1 MKKSNDQMLGAS
13 AAFFE
18 LTDQISRAAP
28 LDRPMLVIGE
38 RGTGKELIAARLHY
52 LSNRWDRNFQK
63 MNCAA
68 LPDTLLES
76 ELFGYEPGA
85 FTGAN
90 KKRKGRFEMAHKGS
104 LFLDEIGT
112 MSMTAQEKLLRV
124 IEYGEFERVGGNETI
139 NVNVRIIGATNIDL
153 PAAADMGEF
162 RHDLLDRLAFDVITV
177 PPLRER
183 QDDILLLAE
192 SFGRQ
197 MALEQEWLQFPGY
210 TDEVIEA
217 MLGYRWPG
225 NIRELKNVV
234 ERAVYRAWDGE
245 EPISEIVFDPFE
257 SPYRPNNRSMA
268 NHIGTGDRSNM
279 RSVNSVSFEEKQ
291 SIATNIADVNI
302 YDQIPDSPHLM
313 IEEAFDFKSHMAM
326 LEKNTLKA
334 VLQKFRYNQRQAAKH
349 LSLTYDQFRHLM
361 KKHDLFDL

>member
-1 MKKSNDQMLGAS
+1 MRKSNDQMLGAS
-13 AAFFE
+13 AAFFD

-90 KKRKGRFEMAHKGS
+90 KKRKGRFEIAHKGS

-153 PAAADMGEF
+153 PAAADMGDF

-192 SFGRQ
+192 NFGRQ

-210 TDEVIEA
+210 TADAVDA
-217 MLGYRWPG
+217 MLAYTWPG
-225 NIRELKNVV
+225 NVRELKNVV

-245 EPISEIVFDPFE
+245 EPIGDIVFDPFE
-257 SPYRPNNRSMA
+257 SPYRPKGNTYKRSTQQVTKEVSA
-268 NHIGTGDRSNM
+268 EVD
-279 RSVNSVSFEEKQ
+279 SVDSVSVDVDEPFNFKERM
-291 SIATNIADVNI
+291 ATQECD
-302 YDQIPDSPHLM
+302 
-313 IEEAFDFKSHMAM
+313 M
-326 LEKNTLKA
+326 LEQ
-334 VLQKFRYNQRQAAKH
+334 VLTKFRYNQRQAARH
-349 LSLTYDQFRHLM
+349 LSLSYDQFRHLM
-361 KKHDLFDL
+361 KKHELLRD

>member
-1 MKKSNDQMLGAS
+1 MKKSNDQMLGTS

-90 KKRKGRFEMAHKGS
+90 KKRKGRFEIAHKGS

-124 IEYGEFERVGGNETI
+124 IEYGEFERVGGNETVH
-139 NVNVRIIGATNIDL
+139 VNVRIIGATNIDL
-153 PAAADMGEF
+153 PAAADVGDF

-183 QDDILLLAE
+183 HDDILLLAE
-192 SFGRQ
+192 NFGRQ

-210 TDEVIEA
+210 TDDAIDA
-217 MLGYRWPG
+217 MLAYDWPG
-225 NIRELKNVV
+225 NVRELKNVV

-245 EPISEIVFDPFE
+245 EPIGDIVFDPFE
-257 SPYRPNNRSMA
+257 SPYRPK
-268 NHIGTGDRSNM
+268 SNI
-279 RSVNSVSFEEKQ
+279 RKKSAQGGSKEVTVDLDK
-291 SIATNIADVNI
+291 ADAGAV
-302 YDQIPDSPHLM
+302 DVDAP
-313 IEEAFDFKSHMAM
+313 FDFKACVAQQ
-326 LEKNTLKA
+326 ERNILKQ
-334 VLQKFRYNQRQAAKH
+334 VLIKFRYNQRQAARH
-349 LSLTYDQFRHLM
+349 LSLSYDQFRHLM
-361 KKHDLFDL
+361 KKHELFGE